1 MGTRSICVCG
11 LGASVYRDQ
20 EHPCIGTRSIR
31 VSGLEAPVYLMLL
44 QCHEYGLSAT
54 FSLLSNSIDHQP
66 FGPFRLLYEVP
77 VPGYI
82 WSEDYE
88 VFLIFPGMRLHTERE
103 SCKRII
109 ALPRDIYVYTV
120 LSIPMYSI
128 SVRKYAQ
135 QEASGLMWTKQTCVR
150 DSFTRWTWTKIQY
163 QPL

>member
-1 MGTRSICVCG
+1 MWTRSIRVSGLGASVYGDQKHPCMGTRSNRLSG

-77 VPGYI
+77 GYI

-109 ALPRDIYVYTV
+109 ALPRDIYVHSNLYTYV
-120 LSIPMYSI
+120 QYFCAK
-128 SVRKYAQ
+128 VRA
-135 QEASGLMWTKQTCVR
+135 AR
-150 DSFTRWTWTKIQY
+150 SFR
-163 QPL
+163 PHVD